1 MTDAKKRRIRLTFVA
16 TGETVVAD
24 LLDDEAPRTCDL
36 VWGMLPLQLDLYH
49 GAFSGLE
56 VFVLLD
62 DAPAVAPEQR
72 THMPLPG
79 EILYWR
85 DEATAVGENGV
96 PVAEILLAFGR
107 GVRLGGPEGNPT
119 TANLFARIP
128 GDWKHDWT
136 EFAAACKRVRKQGLT
151 PLRIERVDDGG

>member
-1 MTDAKKRRIRLTFVA
+1 MAQPTTRRIRLTFID
-16 TGETVVAD
+16 TGESVVAD
-24 LLDDEAPRTCDL
+24 LLDDEAPRTSEL
-36 VWGMLPLQLDLYH
+36 VWGMLPLQHNLYH

-56 VFVLLD
+56 VFLLLD
-62 DAPAVAPEQR
+62 DAPEVRHEQR

-85 DEATAVGENGV
+85 DEANAVGENGV

-107 GVRLGGPEGNPT
+107 GVRLAGPEGNPT

-136 EFAAACKRVRKQGLT
+136 KFAAACKRVRTQGLT
-151 PLRIERVDDGG
+151 PLRMERVDDGG